1 MNNAMEQALI
11 RINSTIPKEIIQYA
25 FQARDPW
32 ERSLTVEQLII
43 KRVIHYRVLANINVF
58 GGKATEIVL
67 QPEYLESIQM
77 TKDDAVSRT
86 GPFSL
91 YRIPPEVRENSPI
104 VEVHSLNYSGNY
116 SSFMPNQVWRGASSA
131 PAAAEAVLDS
141 HTFASSPPKPQVQ
154 LLSGD
159 LVKLTPSQHA
169 TVCWVMYCRIAY
181 DPEFTNLNT
190 SALETFSKVCEH
202 AVKAYIYNEKVIE
215 INRAF
220 LEHGVDL
227 GVFKEII
234 DRYAESEERY
244 NELISEMNGAVI
256 LDPARMGNLLQY
268 ML

>member
-1 MNNAMEQALI
+1 MNNAMELALI
-11 RINSTIPKEIIQYA
+11 RINSTIPAEILQHA
-25 FQARDPW
+25 FRVRDPW
-32 ERSLTVEQLII
+32 ERNLPLEQVVI
-43 KRVIHYRVLANINVF
+43 KRVIHYRVLKDINVF

-67 QPEYLESIQM
+67 QPEYLEKIEM
-77 TKDDAVSRT
+77 TNDDAVSRT

-91 YRIPPEVRENSPI
+91 YRIPPAARENAPI
-104 VEVHSLNYSGNY
+104 VEVHALNYSGNY

-169 TVCWVMYCRIAY
+169 TVPWVMYCRIAY

-190 SALETFSKVCEH
+190 TAMETFSKVCEH
-202 AVKAYIYNEKVIE
+202 AVKAYIYNKLVIE

-234 DRYAESEERY
+234 DRYADSEERY

-256 LDPARMGNLLQY
+256 LDPARMGNILQY